1 MERVIHA
8 LMEHGESLAMKHVLV
23 TSVSIAINRQGN
35 VRNAGLAFGA
45 HSVTNLVKLKTV
57 KDQVLV
63 KYRQAEHA
71 KNVKSAGGDRYVRT
85 IAQKTVLDSVN

>member
-23 TSVSIAINRQGN
+23 TCVNIATSKQGN
-35 VRNAGLAFGA
+35 ARNVGLAIGVNTA
-45 HSVTNLVKLKTV
+45 TTLVKLRTA

-71 KNVKSAGGDRYVRT
+71 MNVKLADGDPCVRIT
-85 IAQKTVLDSVN
+85 AQKIVPDSVI